1 MSPITTVY
9 QADQRDRREPVRA
22 GHRSDAARDHKREL
36 GVESL
41 NIAERLLIST
51 RSKRTTQ
58 AAAGLAFLGV
68 GIAAAANEHDRDDRE
83 ITAADS
89 GVRTLVLEARED
101 LEIARQ
107 VHGLLLQSS
116 RR

>member
-1 MSPITTVY
+1 M
-9 QADQRDRREPVRA
+9 
-22 GHRSDAARDHKREL
+22 
-36 GVESL
+36 
-41 NIAERLLIST
+41 
-51 RSKRTTQ
+51 
-58 AAAGLAFLGV
+58 GV